1 MSDKFNEVIQDI
13 AVRHGVVLG
22 KDDPILILQT
32 MNAKLLEENR
42 RVQEAMLAKFR
53 EEIESISSQWKDDA
67 KEKAEKILNLT
78 LAGSKEVMSKLI
90 HDSTNESIEAMKN
103 MISSSLAE
111 ARDITQQA
119 RIFSRYALLSSTV
132 ILIGSCLFIFI
143 SLEHILR

>member
-32 MNAKLLEENR
+32 MNVKLLEENR

-53 EEIESISSQWKDDA
+53 EEIESISSQWKDRV
-67 KEKAEKILNLT
+67 LFR
-78 LAGSKEVMSKLI
+78 S
-90 HDSTNESIEAMKN
+90 AMKN

-119 RIFSRYALLSSTV
+119 RTFSRYALLSSTV